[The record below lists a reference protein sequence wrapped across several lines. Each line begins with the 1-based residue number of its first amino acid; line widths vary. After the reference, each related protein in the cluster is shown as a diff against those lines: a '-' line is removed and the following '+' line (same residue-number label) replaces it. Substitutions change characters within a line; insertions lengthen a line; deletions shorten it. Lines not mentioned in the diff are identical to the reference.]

1 MVKTGYPYFYGSE
14 DLDQDKT
21 CLGYSLKPMQESLKL
36 NLNLTHA
43 ASSFPLV
50 TIVEKTT
57 SELGDEFAYEFC
69 DQITQICKVFRVIP
83 DTQTVVLDY
92 DGFCQ
97 FASESDLILNNISLD
112 LRITKE
118 SAVKQAQQFFQ
129 NKNVL
134 VQATGVHGVVYKV
147 GSYVQSAGSAALL
160 LNTMG
165 LARLAGVTGLEM
177 LQTQPMLA
185 VAIPTSGA
193 MFFYGCGMIAGNN
206 TLGKSLVTVGDV
218 LAVPMKGVE
227 IMWNSYGNPVTQ
239 KVFGIPV
246 ILNMTQTLK
255 IGPGYSF
262 EEISKYIRCTAQS
275 PLIKKISKPL
285 LDWWHR
291 TS

>member
-1 MVKTGYPYFYGSE
+1 MTKTGYPYFYGSE

-21 CLGYSLKPMQESLKL
+21 CLSYSLKPVEESLK
-36 NLNLTHA
+36 LNLTHA

-50 TIVEKTT
+50 AITEKATL
-57 SELGDEFAYEFC
+57 ELGDEFAYEFC

-83 DTQTVVLDY
+83 ETQTVVLDY
-92 DGFCQ
+92 DSFCR

-112 LRITKE
+112 LMITKE
-118 SAVKQAQQFFQ
+118 SAVKQAQSFFK

-134 VQATGVHGVVYKV
+134 VQATGVQGAVYKV

-165 LARLAGVTGLEM
+165 LARLAGVSGLEM
-177 LQTQPMLA
+177 LQAQPMLV

-193 MFFYGCGMIAGNN
+193 MFFYGCGMIVGNN
-206 TLGKSLVTVGDV
+206 TLGKSLLTVGYV
-218 LAVPMKGVE
+218 LALPMKGVE
-227 IMWNSYGNPVTQ
+227 IIWNSYGNPVTQ

-262 EEISKYIRCTAQS
+262 EEISKYIRCTDQS

-285 LDWWHR
+285 LDWWYR